1 MFKEVDIKNFRGIR
15 DCHLGD
21 LKQINLFF
29 GKNNCGKSSVLEAIF
44 LLSGYSNPLLPL
56 NINFWRDYTKR
67 DYKDILLDFYQLKRE
82 NTIEISAKAEN
93 EERFMS
99 ITTFESNSKTVDI
112 DQITETTNNIN
123 ESSYGFSIKFG
134 PKKEKPFQAQLIFG
148 AENDRTQMT
157 PKKVK
162 VKQDNRYKEQLVSK
176 ILLPRYQ
183 LDNSITELK
192 DIIADKKENLII
204 EVLRNIDSR
213 VKDIVLID
221 DTIMVDIGLES
232 RVPVNMMGDGM
243 RKILAI
249 LVSIIKCENG
259 ILFIDEIDNGLHYT
273 SMQTLWASVIR
284 SAKTFN
290 VQLFIS
296 THNIDSLKA
305 LQQIFEKE
313 EFKTEQQNMAA
324 FKLIRMQNDEL
335 KSVAYDFTKFEYAIH
350 QEIEMR

>member
-1 MFKEVDIKNFRGIR
+1 
-15 DCHLGD
+15 
-21 LKQINLFF
+21 
-29 GKNNCGKSSVLEAIF
+29 
-44 LLSGYSNPLLPL
+44 
-56 NINFWRDYTKR
+56 
-67 DYKDILLDFYQLKRE
+67 
-82 NTIEISAKAEN
+82 
-93 EERFMS
+93 
-99 ITTFESNSKTVDI
+99 
-112 DQITETTNNIN
+112 
-123 ESSYGFSIKFG
+123 
-134 PKKEKPFQAQLIFG
+134 
-148 AENDRTQMT
+148 
-157 PKKVK
+157 
-162 VKQDNRYKEQLVSK
+162 SK